1 MDIAIVGM
9 ACLFPG
15 AQDIKRYWQNIIN
28 KVDAIGD
35 PPEDWGG
42 EFYFDPNSADNDRI
56 YCKRGGYLGD
66 ISRFD
71 PLDYGIIPMAV
82 DGAEPEHFLALRV
95 AHEALKD
102 AGFPDIPINRDRTE
116 VILGRGTFINRG
128 YTTLHQHGLFIDQ
141 FLCLLKELHPGYT
154 QEDLKLLKQR

>member
-1 MDIAIVGM
+1 M
-9 ACLFPG
+9 
-15 AQDIKRYWQNIIN
+15 
-28 KVDAIGD
+28 
-35 PPEDWGG
+35 
-42 EFYFDPNSADNDRI
+42 
-56 YCKRGGYLGD
+56 GD

-154 QEDLKLLKQR
+154 QEDLKLLKQRLKAKLPPFNLSNSTRVGLFNYERAYRQPVGPERG